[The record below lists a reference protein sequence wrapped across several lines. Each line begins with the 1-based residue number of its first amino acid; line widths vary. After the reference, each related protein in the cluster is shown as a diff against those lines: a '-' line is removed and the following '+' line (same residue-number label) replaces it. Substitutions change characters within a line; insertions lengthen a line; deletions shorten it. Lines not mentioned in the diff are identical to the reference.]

1 MGEGEFLTFLTED
14 DRNALAQAGRR
25 RDVPARTRVFEAGDP
40 GYEVLIL
47 ERGAVKLTR
56 VSAEGR
62 EIVVAVRE
70 EGAILGEL
78 SAIDGGE
85 RSASAT
91 TLVATQLIALP
102 FAEFST
108 LLDTRASIARAL
120 LNVLSDRLRG
130 TTDQLLEFGT
140 VDALTRVC
148 RRLVEFADS
157 QSGKPEDGIV
167 LAVPLTQQE
176 IASLSGLSREAV
188 VKALKSLRALG
199 WIDVQGRNITV
210 RDLNAL
216 RERAV
221 G

>member
-1 MGEGEFLTFLTED
+1 MANGEFLAHLTED
-14 DRNALAQAGRR
+14 DKRALTEAGRER
-25 RDVPARTRVFEAGDP
+25 RLPARSRVFEAGDP

-56 VSAEGR
+56 VSTEGR

-78 SAIDGGE
+78 SALDGRE

-91 TLVATQLIALP
+91 TLVETQLIALP
-102 FAEFST
+102 FVEFSK
-108 LLDTRASIARAL
+108 LLDTRATIARAL
-120 LNVLSDRLRG
+120 LNVLSDRLRDS
-130 TTDQLLEFGT
+130 TDQLLEFGT
-140 VDALTRVC
+140 VDALTRVS
-148 RRLVEFADS
+148 RRLVEFADA
-157 QSGKPEDGIV
+157 QSTEPADGIV
-167 LAVPLTQQE
+167 LDVPLTQQE

-199 WIDVQGRNITV
+199 WIDVHGKTITV
-210 RDLNAL
+210 LDLTAL
-216 RERAV
+216 RERAI